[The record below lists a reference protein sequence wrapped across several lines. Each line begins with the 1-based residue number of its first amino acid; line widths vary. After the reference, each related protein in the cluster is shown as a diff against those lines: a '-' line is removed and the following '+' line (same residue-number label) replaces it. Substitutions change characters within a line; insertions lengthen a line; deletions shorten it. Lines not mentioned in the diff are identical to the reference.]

1 MRFLVLCYW
10 ILWNLKK
17 SRLKD
22 EIAHWN
28 KRFSS
33 LYQCL
38 FLPETKNRN
47 FILCW
52 FYVDFMLVLC
62 YEISMRNLRIS
73 WLTDEIAH
81 WNKRFYSL
89 YQCIFLPEI
98 KNLKSLILC
107 WFYVDFML
115 VLCYEISMRN
125 LRISRLT
132 DEIAHWSKRLSS
144 LYQCLFLPETK
155 NRNSNFMLILCWFYS
170 SFMLWD
176 FDAKFVDI
184 SAHRWASPLK

>member
-1 MRFLVLCYW
+1 MPLSARNQKNRKSNFMLILCWFYANFM
-10 ILWNLKK
+10 LWDFVVKFDKRK

-73 WLTDEIAH
+73 RLTDEIAH
-81 WNKRFYSL
+81 WNKRF
-89 YQCIFLPEI
+89 
-98 KNLKSLILC
+98 
-107 WFYVDFML
+107 
-115 VLCYEISMRN
+115 
-125 LRISRLT
+125 
-132 DEIAHWSKRLSS
+132 SS
-144 LYQCLFLPETK
+144 LYQCHFLPETK
-155 NRNSNFMLILCWFYS
+155 YRKSNFMLIFSWFYA

-176 FDAKFVDI
+176 FDAKFEDI
-184 SAHRWASPLK
+184 SAHRWDSPLK